1 MNQNNNRA
9 VAWLLEHLQLSKIK
23 HVKNTENLDEVEST
37 VSHRNIIKKK
47 GFLYKLYLEYY
58 GIFKEN
64 IKDIPDGLKIELGSG
79 GGFLKEVITDVITS
93 DVLELPDVDKV
104 FFAEKIPYPD
114 ESVAAFFL
122 LDTLHHIK
130 EPDKFFSEI
139 NRCLKPGAK
148 IIMIEPTNT
157 LFSRLVFK
165 YIHHEQFDE
174 KKDEWVVG
182 GAGRLADANIAM
194 PWIIFSRDRE
204 KFLQKYP
211 DLEILQINKHTPFRM
226 FLSGGLSYRQ
236 FVPSSSFKFF
246 TNIEKMLS
254 PLHNILGSFMTI
266 VIKKTE

>member
-1 MNQNNNRA
+1 MFT
-9 VAWLLEHLQLSKIK
+9 WLLELLEMPETKYIK
-23 HVKNTENLDEVEST
+23 NAKSIDDVQTTAL
-37 VSHRNIIKKK
+37 HRNIIRKK
-47 GFLYKLYLEYY
+47 GFLHKLFLEHY

-79 GGFLKEVITDVITS
+79 GGFLKEVINDVITS
-93 DVLELPDVDKV
+93 DILKLPDVDKV
-104 FFAEKIPYPD
+104 IFAEKIPYPD

-122 LDTLHHIK
+122 LGTLHHIK
-130 EPDKFFSEI
+130 EPDKFFSEVS
-139 NRCLKPGAK
+139 RCLKPGAK
-148 IIMIEPTNT
+148 VIMIEPNNT
-157 LFSRLVFK
+157 PFSRFFFK
-165 YIHHEQFDE
+165 HIHHEQFDE
-174 KKDEWVVG
+174 KKDSWQVDGV
-182 GAGRLADANIAM
+182 GRLADANLAM
-194 PWIIFSRDRE
+194 PWLIFGRDRE
-204 KFLQKYP
+204 KFLTKYP

>member
-1 MNQNNNRA
+1 
-9 VAWLLEHLQLSKIK
+9 
-23 HVKNTENLDEVEST
+23 
-37 VSHRNIIKKK
+37 
-47 GFLYKLYLEYY
+47 
-58 GIFKEN
+58 
-64 IKDIPDGLKIELGSG
+64 
-79 GGFLKEVITDVITS
+79 
-93 DVLELPDVDKV
+93 
-104 FFAEKIPYPD
+104 
-114 ESVAAFFL
+114 
-122 LDTLHHIK
+122 
-130 EPDKFFSEI
+130 
-139 NRCLKPGAK
+139 
-148 IIMIEPTNT
+148 MIEPTNT

-174 KKDEWVVG
+174 KKDEWIVG
-182 GAGRLADANIAM
+182 GTGRLADANIAM